1 MFCFIKNV
9 VFVKKILIALVIV
22 IVVVV
27 VVVGVGVGVVV
38 FVVGVVVVVVVVIGI
53 VLGIGIG
60 IVNIL
65 VELDENYPE
74 HAEEVFTA
82 LAKLESENSADRF
95 TEFIAKA
102 GVQLES

>member
-9 VFVKKILIALVIV
+9 VFVKKFLIALVIV

-27 VVVGVGVGVVV
+27 VGVVV
-38 FVVGVVVVVVVVIGI
+38 FVVCVVVVVVVVIGI

>member
-22 IVVVV
+22 IVV
-27 VVVGVGVGVVV
+27 VGVGVVV